1 MQLEQ
6 ATVIAHA
13 PIQGSYNLLQMRAPG
28 VAARVQPGQFIHVK
42 VPYLEECILRRPF
55 SIFRAEG
62 ESLSILYKDVG
73 KGTRTLQYLEPGESL
88 SILGPLGHGF
98 PEVSAGH
105 FPVLIA
111 GGYGMA
117 ALYLVAQ
124 RSPVKGVAFFGGRS
138 AQDILCVPEFEA
150 LGWNVLVTTEDGS
163 LGQRGLVTDALDA
176 WWAREGSAHSPEL
189 FVCGPGGM
197 LKAAARRAEERDCP
211 AWTSVDNNM
220 GCGVGAC
227 LTCVLKVKDG
237 ESWTWAR
244 ACREGPVFN
253 SRDILW
259 EELA

>member
-6 ATVIAHA
+6 ATVVAHA
-13 PIQGSYNLLQMRAPG
+13 PIQGSYNLLQMNAPG
-28 VAARVQPGQFIHVK
+28 VAARVCPGQFIHIK

-55 SIFRAEG
+55 SVFRVEG
-62 ESLSILYKDVG
+62 ALLSILYKDVG

-98 PEVSAGH
+98 PQLQAGN

-117 ALYLVAQ
+117 ALYLLA
-124 RSPVKGVAFFGGRS
+124 RRCATKGVAFFGGRS
-138 AQDILCVPEFEA
+138 AQDILCVSDFEA
-150 LGWNVLVTTEDGS
+150 LGWDVRVTTEDGTQ
-163 LGQRGLVTDALDA
+163 GRQGLVTLALDD
-176 WWAREGSAHSPEL
+176 WFAHEAKGHKPEL

-197 LKAAARRAEERDCP
+197 LKAAAERAERHQCT

-259 EELA
+259 EELV